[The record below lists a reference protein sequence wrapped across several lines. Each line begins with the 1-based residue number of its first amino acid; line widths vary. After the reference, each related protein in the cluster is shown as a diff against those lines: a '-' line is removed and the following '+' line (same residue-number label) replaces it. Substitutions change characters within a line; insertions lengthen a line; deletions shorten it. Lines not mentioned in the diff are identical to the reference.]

1 MDPDV
6 SIVWIGMQHW
16 NPPYSLNMGVGA
28 AGSIA
33 MQFALASAMSIGR
46 IPGVVMMSGMVTV
59 SVAVTVLVPVVLQDA
74 GQAEN
79 SVNCLRGL

>member
-1 MDPDV
+1 
-6 SIVWIGMQHW
+6 
-16 NPPYSLNMGVGA
+16 MGVGA

-46 IPGVVMMSGMVTV
+46 IPGVVMVSGTVTV

-79 SVNCLRGL
+79 SVNCFKRALNIYVLEKHNA